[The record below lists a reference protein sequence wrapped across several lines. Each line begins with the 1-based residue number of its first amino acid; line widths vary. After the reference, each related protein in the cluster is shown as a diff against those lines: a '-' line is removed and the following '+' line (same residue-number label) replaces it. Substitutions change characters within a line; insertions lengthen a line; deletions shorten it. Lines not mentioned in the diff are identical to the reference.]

1 MAIKRIKID
10 YTVYPPNYHHG
21 DGCWDLR
28 NFERAKQRA
37 RGLGAGSRIY
47 RNFNQTNKRDQILGD
62 WWTGKHFWT
71 WNGVSLHR
79 KTDADRFTGS
89 DGKEGKDGQ

>member
-10 YTVYPPNYHHG
+10 YTVYPPNYHPG

-37 RGLGAGSRIY
+37 HGLGAGSRIY
-47 RNFNQTNKRDQILGD
+47 RNFNQTNKRGKILGD
-62 WWTGKHFWT
+62 WWTGAHFWT
-71 WNGVSLHR
+71 W
-79 KTDADRFTGS
+79 TGS
-89 DGKEGKDGQ
+89 LFLRRLDREAFCGSAK

>member
-10 YTVYPPNYHHG
+10 YTVYSPNYHPG

-47 RNFNQTNKRDQILGD
+47 RNFNQTNKRGKILGD
-62 WWTGKHFWT
+62 WWTGTHYWT
-71 WNGVSLHR
+71 CTGVLFLR
-79 KTDADRFTGS
+79 KLDNDAFCGA
-89 DGKEGKDGQ
+89 EN

>member
-10 YTVYPPNYHHG
+10 YTVYTPNYHPG

-37 RGLGAGSRIY
+37 RGLGIGSRIY
-47 RNFNQTNKRDQILGD
+47 RNFNQTNKR
-62 WWTGKHFWT
+62 GKDS
-71 WNGVSLHR
+71 GRLV
-79 KTDADRFTGS
+79 
-89 DGKEGKDGQ
+89 DGKSLLDVEWRANSIRRI

>member
-10 YTVYPPNYHHG
+10 YTVYSPNYHPG

-28 NFERAKQRA
+28 NLERAKQRA

-47 RNFNQTNKRDQILGD
+47 RNFNQTNKRGEILAD
-62 WWTGKHFWT
+62 WWTGLHYWT
-71 WNGVSLHR
+71 WTGAQFLR
-79 KTDADRFTGS
+79 KLD
-89 DGKEGKDGQ
+89 KEAYCGTAI